1 MTQTVSKWMTRE
13 VLSAKPDDPLFSA
26 VELMAEKGVRHVL
39 VIEEGHLRGIL
50 SNRDIVRAT
59 MLNSERTLDLHG
71 TTIKQVMT
79 KGPLET
85 IPPLAAITEAA
96 AKLVDHK
103 ISALPVIGD
112 AGQVVGILTTDDT
125 LRAVALEGCSLRR
138 PDL

>member
-1 MTQTVSKWMTRE
+1 MTQTVSKWMSRE
-13 VLSAKPDDPLFSA
+13 VLSAKPDDPLFSG
-26 VELMAEKGVRHVL
+26 VEVMAEKGIRHVL
-39 VIEEGHLRGIL
+39 VLEEGKLLGIL

-59 MLNSERTLDLHG
+59 MLNAERTLDLHG
-71 TTIKQVMT
+71 TTVKQVMT

-85 IPPLAAITEAA
+85 IHPLAQIPDAA

-112 AGQVVGILTTDDT
+112 DGAVVGILTTDDT